1 MALESNADWQEIADA
16 LIQKFPIAFGHVEI
30 DKVLF
35 LSETEKTPKKYADTR
50 NVAYPYNYITDYK
63 YIIIFYENNIQ
74 AMTDAQKNML
84 VFHELLHI
92 DEDFSRVR
100 KHNIE
105 DFRELISKWGI
116 NWDIDPNLPDILTD
130 EVEGDE

>member
-1 MALESNADWQEIADA
+1 MALQSSTYWQEIADA
-16 LIQKFPIAFGHVEI
+16 LINKFDVGLGHIEI

-35 LSETEKTPKKYADTR
+35 LSESEKTPKKYADTR
-50 NVAYPYNYITDYK
+50 NVAYPYNYLMDYK

-74 AMTDAQKNML
+74 AMTDPQKHML

-92 DEDFSRVR
+92 DDDFKKVR

-105 DFRELISKWGI
+105 DFRELISR
-116 NWDIDPNLPDILTD
+116 
-130 EVEGDE
+130 